1 MGNCRRTSRSN
12 NVKPFKFIGSH
23 TMKILEKIKSFFI
36 GPDPNEPEEITIPS
50 GVAPLASIAPLK
62 TKSIIIKLLQQTMVI
77 PCTETHNACTLH
89 YR

>member
-1 MGNCRRTSRSN
+1 MGNCRRTSRSC

-50 GVAPLASIAPLK
+50 GVAPLASIA
-62 TKSIIIKLLQQTMVI
+62 
-77 PCTETHNACTLH
+77 H
-89 YR
+89 